1 MDKYGDNSIKLG
13 ITNMLIGEYLHTI
26 DNKKRLAVPAKLRD
40 KIGKKAVITRGLD
53 NCLFLYPLKEWEALA
68 EKLSK
73 LPVGQGDTRSFI
85 RLMLAGASE
94 VEMDSLGRI
103 LIPDYLKNYAE
114 LKKDIVI
121 AGLYNRLE
129 IWDKEKWSLYKE
141 NAGRNSEE
149 IAEKLGELGVY

>member
-1 MDKYGDNSIKLG
+1 
-13 ITNMLIGEYLHTI
+13 MLIGEYLHTI
-26 DNKKRLAVPAKLRD
+26 DSKKRLAVPAKLRE

-53 NCLFLYPLKEWEALA
+53 NCLFLYPLKEWETLA

-73 LPVGQGDTRSFI
+73 LPVGQSGTRSFI

-129 IWDKEKWSLYKE
+129 IWDKEKWNGYKE
-141 NAGRNSEE
+141 SAGRNTEE